1 MRHRFIHIFSA
12 TPVYDKHPWNKIA
25 IRLAVKPVICFRS
38 KWPDSDKHKL
48 CAYAQCL
55 FGRSINWSPP
65 LAPLCARASASRY
78 ENVSM
83 IIIYSWLALILT
95 FASGCFPLAPSLA
108 FSLVSSLSSLPLSF
122 YPHSVAPPCPLLFTS
137 FSISLTRS
145 FYWAIGPAVTY
156 TYDY

>member
-108 FSLVSSLSSLPLSF
+108 FSLVLLSPPSLCLFIPIQSPRRALFSLPLSVLAS
-122 YPHSVAPPCPLLFTS
+122 PVAF
-137 FSISLTRS
+137 
-145 FYWAIGPAVTY
+145 IGPLVRP
-156 TYDY
+156 